1 MNHNN
6 PTKGLLMYA
15 FYSVRRNISIALLLV
30 LTLGAALLI
39 TGNVTV
45 YTFFV
50 FVAILAFPYLIIV
63 SMGAK
68 NALKWEKYRISMPI
82 KRGNLV
88 ASFYLSVLIATIVGL
103 LVCGVIL
110 GISMLLHDDLLHHVI
125 KTAFV
130 QLSYS
135 FGVVFLMTGLLLP
148 IASTKFGEG
157 RGEAFFTVCFFIA
170 VAVMLL
176 ISWAGGRAE
185 LSPLAISLAQAVTA
199 VVAFVV
205 SYPITNR
212 IYEKMDF

>member
-135 FGVVFLMTGLLLP
+135 FGVVLLMTGLLLP

-170 VAVMLL
+170 VGVMLL
-176 ISWAGGRAE
+176 ISFVGGRAE
-185 LSPLAISLAQAVTA
+185 LSPVAISLAQAVTA